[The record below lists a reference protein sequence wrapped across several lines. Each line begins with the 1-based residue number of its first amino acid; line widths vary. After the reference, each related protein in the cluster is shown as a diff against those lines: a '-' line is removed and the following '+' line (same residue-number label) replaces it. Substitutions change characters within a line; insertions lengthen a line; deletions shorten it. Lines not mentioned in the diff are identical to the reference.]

1 MEIMLQ
7 QIYDSEL
14 DRQGSPEFPNV
25 KTGLYRSHTNK
36 FLILTGSVY
45 SSYHR
50 CLAIGAGVCLVKK
63 MGGKKG
69 LRGLISEIEV
79 KLEGN

>member
-1 MEIMLQ
+1 MEILIQ
-7 QIYDSEL
+7 QIYDIEL

-25 KTGLYRSHTNK
+25 KTGLHYSNTDK
-36 FLILTGSVY
+36 FLILTGNVH

-79 KLEGN
+79 KLEDN